1 MSCPSNTFFLAS
13 RNACSFETHAC
24 GPGWFFDSLDF
35 VMFACHH
42 IGNRMFVDSVS
53 YTQHPRECDGSSAS
67 AQLSCPPNPP
77 VSVLVGCWSLF
88 FVGGLGGI
96 LWNPHRGISLCS
108 SVCVS
113 IFPRGDS
120 FPAAELSWTE
130 CGFRRWLRSKPTF
143 IFPKLTTGYQ
153 CCASTIEYCTAG
165 GSDSETPRR
174 KIIAWISKK
183 NVGSVDW
190 FRPWQLE
197 KICLALAIHFF

>member
-13 RNACSFETHAC
+13 RNVCSFETHAC
-24 GPGWFFDSLDF
+24 APSGFFDSLVIAVDF
-35 VMFACHH
+35 VMFACHC

-77 VSVLVGCWSLF
+77 VSVLVGWWKPLFRWWSRRNTLEST
-88 FVGGLGGI
+88 
-96 LWNPHRGISLCS
+96 WGISLCY

-153 CCASTIEYCTAG
+153 CCALRSN
-165 GSDSETPRR
+165 
-174 KIIAWISKK
+174 IA
-183 NVGSVDW
+183 
-190 FRPWQLE
+190 QLE
-197 KICLALAIHFF
+197 DRKARLLGERS